1 MFLRQELVQT
11 GRDQKSQLVQQPRF
25 TEDAAEILSGEGAL
39 QESQLVGGK
48 LESEPRTSDSQP
60 STSSS
65 TSLWILGTNNI
76 HPPIPPI

>member
-11 GRDQKSQLVQQPRF
+11 GRDQKSQLDQQPRF
-25 TEDAAEILSGEGAL
+25 TDAAEILSGEGAL
-39 QESQLVGGK
+39 QESHLVRGK

-76 HPPIPPI
+76 HPLIPPI